1 MLKSV
6 MRVLGVGAVFA
17 AGVWAGQW
25 LQVTP
30 VEAQSSPRV
39 FELRTY
45 VSPPGKLDELHAR
58 FRNHTLKLFEKH
70 GMTNVGYWVPQD
82 APRKDNTL
90 IYIVSHE
97 SREAAARNW
106 KAFSSDPEWQ
116 KVRAASEVNGPI
128 VQKGGVESV
137 FLTAVDYSAIK

>member
-25 LQVTP
+25 LQATP
-30 VEAQSSPRV
+30 VEAQSTPKV